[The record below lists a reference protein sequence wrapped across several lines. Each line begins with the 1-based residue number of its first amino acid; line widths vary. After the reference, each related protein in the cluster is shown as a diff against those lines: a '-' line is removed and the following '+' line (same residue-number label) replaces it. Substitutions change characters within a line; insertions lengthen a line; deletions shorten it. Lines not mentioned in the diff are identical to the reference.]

1 MKYVTLGFLFVA
13 IAIFTLLGSAGL
25 TYVSMTKVW
34 GIQIVSW
41 GWFFLIMVANLIW
54 TLLITL
60 VWKGFGAL
68 AKELGGE

>member
-1 MKYVTLGFLFVA
+1 
-13 IAIFTLLGSAGL
+13 
-25 TYVSMTKVW
+25 MTKAW
-34 GIQIVSW
+34 GMQMVSW

-68 AKELGGE
+68 AKELSGE